1 MSRSPFCLLLHS
13 SGRRPSLY
21 PLFSPEREKVYRSPH
36 MGQVLGKAFH
46 TQRHCHST
54 ISLGIQWLSPAAQVR
69 KARLRKSPWLHTRL
83 NGRATIQSQVC
94 WRTSS
99 VLPRP
104 ATFHMLV
111 LTQIATLYQFISVS
125 SIRCSWKRTFHLDP
139 KEQISSAEIS
149 AEVWG

>member
-1 MSRSPFCLLLHS
+1 MREKPPPCHVTKPLLS
-13 SGRRPSLY
+13 SASLSRPSPI
-21 PLFSPEREKVYRSPH
+21 PLPSFLSGEREVYRSPH

-83 NGRATIQSQVC
+83 NRRATIRSQVC

-111 LTQIATLYQFISVS
+111 LTQIATLYQFISVFS
-125 SIRCSWKRTFHLDP
+125 SSVFLQLDAL
-139 KEQISSAEIS
+139 ENENSI
-149 AEVWG
+149 